1 MQGIYS
7 KLQLVSIILGVA
19 GILGGFVYTWG
30 TYNQRLDALEQKDF
44 VINQTVDLSGI
55 KKDIKEL
62 DNDVSV
68 QLQFLQEEIQKAN
81 VEININKA
89 TLEYLDAKLLE
100 LKQENNNPLLNGLGL

>member
-7 KLQLVSIILGVA
+7 KLQLVSIILGVT

-30 TYNQRLDALEQKDF
+30 TYNQRLDALENKEF
-44 VINQTVDLSGI
+44 VINQTVDLSSI
-55 KKDIKEL
+55 EKDIKEL
-62 DNDVSV
+62 DNDIDI
-68 QLQFLQEEIQKAN
+68 QLQFLQEQIQRAN

-100 LKQENNNPLLNGLGL
+100 MKQKNNNPLLNGLGL

>member
-7 KLQLVSIILGVA
+7 KLQFAAIVLSLLGII
-19 GILGGFVYTWG
+19 GGFTYTWG
-30 TYNQRLDALEQKDF
+30 VFNNRLDVLENKKF
-44 VINQTVDLSGI
+44 VINQTVDLSSI

-68 QLQFLQEEIQKAN
+68 QLQFLQEQIQKAN

-89 TLEYLDAKLLE
+89 TLQYLDAKLLE
-100 LKQENNNPLLNGLGL
+100 IKEEQNNPLLNLGL

>member
-1 MQGIYS
+1 VQGIYS
-7 KLQLVSIILGVA
+7 KLQFAAIVLSLLGII
-19 GILGGFVYTWG
+19 GGFTYTWG
-30 TYNQRLDALEQKDF
+30 VFNNRLDVLENKDF

-62 DNDVSV
+62 DNDMSV
-68 QLQFLQEEIQKAN
+68 QLQFLQEQIQKAN